1 MNPTPPAPA
10 TARQVN
16 YLIGLFAQAHRARYV
31 TIPESDWRT
40 FIEPAL
46 RQFNRF
52 LGGQQEL
59 SQQEAGSMIGLLK
72 RMTVKPKTSEVVK

>member
-1 MNPTPPAPA
+1 MNPTPSAPA

-31 TIPESDWRT
+31 TISESDWRT

-46 RQFNRF
+46 RQFNRY

-59 SQQEAGSMIGLLK
+59 SQHEAGSMIGFLK
-72 RMTVKPKTSEVVK
+72 RMVAKPKTPEVVK

>member
-1 MNPTPPAPA
+1 MNPTPSPSAS
-10 TARQVN
+10 ARQVN
-16 YLIGLFAQAHRARYV
+16 YLIGLFAQAYRARYV
-31 TIPESDWRT
+31 TIPESDWHT

-59 SQQEAGSMIGLLK
+59 SQHEAGSMIGLLK
-72 RMTVKPKTSEVVK
+72 RMTAKPKEAVK

>member
-10 TARQVN
+10 SASQVN

-31 TIPESDWRT
+31 TISESDWRT

-46 RQFNRF
+46 RHFYRF

-72 RMTVKPKTSEVVK
+72 RMTAKPKTSEVVK

>member
-1 MNPTPPAPA
+1 MNPTPPPTA
-10 TARQVN
+10 TAPQVR

-46 RQFNRF
+46 RQFNRY
-52 LGGQQEL
+52 LGGQQDL
-59 SQQEAGSMIGLLK
+59 SRDEAGSMIGLLK
-72 RMTVKPKTSEVVK
+72 RMTAKPEEVPR